1 MPYIDKTKTLLGIL
15 DDQQDKVLSTIQE
28 LTVAQFQTLTGAI
41 IVPSDLSWVIVEVMV
56 KRYNRLGS
64 EGLTS
69 QSAEGLS
76 MTFDSS
82 DFEAYASILAKRFKP
97 ARKSGVKFI

>member
-1 MPYIDKTKTLLGIL
+1 M
-15 DDQQDKVLSTIQE
+15 
-28 LTVAQFQTLTGAI
+28 
-41 IVPSDLSWVIVEVMV
+41 VPSDLSWVIVEVMV

-64 EGLTS
+64 EGLLS

>member
-15 DDQQDKVLSTIQE
+15 DDQQDQVLSTIQE
-28 LTVAQFQTLTGAI
+28 LTVAQFQTLTGANL
-41 IVPSDLSWVIVEVMV
+41 VPSDLSWIIVEVMV

-64 EGLTS
+64 EGLSS

-82 DFEAYASILAKRFKP
+82 DFEAYSSILAKRFKL

>member
-64 EGLTS
+64 EGL
-69 QSAEGLS
+69 S

>member
-28 LTVAQFQTLTGAI
+28 LPVAQFQTLTGA

-64 EGLTS
+64 EGLLS